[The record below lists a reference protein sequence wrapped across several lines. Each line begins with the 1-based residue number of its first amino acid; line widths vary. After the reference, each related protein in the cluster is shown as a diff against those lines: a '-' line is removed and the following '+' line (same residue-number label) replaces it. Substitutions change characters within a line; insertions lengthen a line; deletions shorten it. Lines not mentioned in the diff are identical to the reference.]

1 MLTISLTSAEKAS
14 LLKLHKLIRDKRV
27 CDRIKAVIHKSNG
40 WSHREI
46 AEALLIHEDTVAQHL
61 IDYQNDKLKPEN
73 GGSLKKLNE
82 QQMTDFVA
90 HVESKL
96 YQSVHPIIQ
105 YLADVYQVDYSE
117 SGVRHLLKQQGF
129 SYKKA
134 KGLPQ
139 KLDAVAQAV
148 FIKHYDALKSQ
159 LTEEEVIIFLD
170 AAHPNCETKLSY
182 GWIKKGKMAEKYVK
196 TTANRSRVNVIG
208 GLNLSAIELT
218 TVAMVERV
226 NAETVLDYFVN
237 LKAQYGEISTLH
249 IILDQAGYHR
259 SEYFR
264 CQVKLLGGIELHYLP
279 PYSPNLNPIERLWKF
294 ANEEVR
300 NNQTFSHVSELKKA
314 LDDFFK
320 IRLPTVA
327 KSLTQ
332 RLTDNFQSF
341 PIPDS

>member
-14 LLKLHKLIRDKRV
+14 LLKLHKLTRDKRV

-105 YLADVYQVDYSE
+105 YLADVYQVGYSE

-264 CQVKLLGGIELHYLP
+264 CQAQIG
-279 PYSPNLNPIERLWKF
+279 R
-294 ANEEVR
+294 A
-300 NNQTFSHVSELKKA
+300 HV
-314 LDDFFK
+314 
-320 IRLPTVA
+320 
-327 KSLTQ
+327 
-332 RLTDNFQSF
+332 
-341 PIPDS
+341 